1 MWTLC
6 NRPLFAASNCTVTN
20 ALRAET
26 LILEII
32 ITHPNAYKMQ
42 NKAGAEAEP
51 YIPYSENMHHIRIRP
66 ADIHNYM
73 K

>member
-1 MWTLC
+1 M
-6 NRPLFAASNCTVTN
+6 TN

-51 YIPYSENMHHIRIRP
+51 YILYSESMHHIRIRP
-66 ADIHNYM
+66 ADIHNIM